1 MTRALLL
8 LITIVAVLPACSAE
22 QPHAQPAKNNMLQ
35 NQQNIKAAEY
45 LVTLDKD
52 VHITDIMKQFSGYG
66 PKLVKDLGRGRYL
79 IQLEQDPG
87 LDVLKQQDCFKK
99 AACKIQPNFKY
110 NSSANSFFKTH

>member
-35 NQQNIKAAEY
+35 NQQNTKAAEY
-45 LVTLDKD
+45 LVSLDKNVLID
-52 VHITDIMKQFSGYG
+52 DIISQFSVYG
-66 PKLVKDLGRGRYL
+66 PRVVKDLGRGRYL

-87 LDVLKQQDCFKK
+87 LDVLKQEDCFKK

-110 NSSANSFFKTH
+110 NSSDNSSLKTH